1 MQYIE
6 GYYNY
11 QLVALSVLAAM
22 IAAIIALD
30 LSAFA
35 LEIDEKH
42 ERRKWLVF
50 ASLALG
56 IGIWTMHFIGM
67 LAFQLPIPVHY
78 DGSLTFL
85 SLVISVVG
93 CLFGFSISFKKFTPL
108 PALVGGLSMGSAITA
123 MHYTGMAAMHMP
135 AKMVYE
141 PYMVGLSGLIAI
153 GASTASLFIMSSP
166 KTRILNTGFS
176 YKLGG
181 AILMGLAISGM
192 HYTGMAATS
201 FIPGKMASMEINGFR
216 IEGISLILPL
226 VLSTSFLIILPLF
239 AKDVVNRKALKM
251 TLETEYLRKS
261 ETRLRKLIEYLGD
274 AVVVINTRGIIK
286 LFNKSATTLFGYTP
300 DEVMGKNISM
310 LMHGA
315 DKKAH
320 NSYVNSYVHTGH
332 SVLIDTGP
340 RPVEALLKNGQV
352 IPVEIIISDA
362 GEGSDNRFIGIIRD
376 ISAQAAEMDR
386 LTNIANYDQLTG
398 LCNRNLYYQNL
409 QHAISLAKRQQNILA
424 VMFLDLD
431 EFKAIND
438 NFGHEAGDELLRKVA
453 ALLLQNVRESD
464 TVARLGGDEFCI
476 LIEGIND
483 PVHPAMLSKKI
494 LRALSK
500 PVRVGDNNLKVT
512 SSIGIA
518 LFPEDGNKMEAL
530 IKNADTAMYLAKSSG
545 KNQYKFYDKSI
556 IL

>member
-11 QLVALSVLAAM
+11 QLVTLSVLAAAL
-22 IAAIIALD
+22 AAIVALD

-35 LEIDEKH
+35 LEFDEKR

-78 DGSLTFL
+78 DGSVTFL
-85 SLVISVVG
+85 SFVISVVG
-93 CLFGFSISFKKFTPL
+93 CLFGFFISFKKFTPF
-108 PALVGGLSMGSAITA
+108 PVLVGGLSMGSAITA

-135 AKMVYE
+135 AKIVYE
-141 PYMVGLSGLIAI
+141 PYMIGLSGLIAI
-153 GASTASLFIMSSP
+153 GASTASLFVMSSP
-166 KTRILNTGFS
+166 KIRILTTGFS
-176 YKLGG
+176 HKLSG

-201 FIPGKMASMEINGFR
+201 FIPGNAASMEIGEFM
-216 IEGISLILPL
+216 IEGFSLILPL
-226 VLSTSFLIILPLF
+226 VLSASFLIILPLF
-239 AKDVVNRKALKM
+239 AKDVANRKALTM
-251 TLETEYLRKS
+251 ALESEFLRKS

-274 AVVVINTRGIIK
+274 AVIVINTQGIIK
-286 LFNKSATTLFGYTP
+286 LFNRSATTLFGYTP

-315 DKKAH
+315 EQKAH
-320 NSYVNSYVHTGH
+320 DSYVNSYVHTGR
-332 SVLIDTGP
+332 SVLIDAGP

-376 ISAQAAEMDR
+376 ISAQKAEMDR

-398 LCNRNLYYQNL
+398 LCNRNLYHQNL
-409 QHAISLAKRQQNILA
+409 EHAISLAKRQQNMLA

-431 EFKAIND
+431 GFKAVND
-438 NFGHEAGDELLRKVA
+438 NFGHDAGDELLRKIA
-453 ALLLQNVRESD
+453 AILLQNVRESD
-464 TVARLGGDEFCI
+464 TVARFGGDEFCI
-476 LIEGIND
+476 LLEGISD
-483 PVHPAMLSKKI
+483 PIHTVMLSKKI
-494 LRALSK
+494 LRAFSE

-512 SSIGIA
+512 TSMGIA
-518 LFPEDGNKMEAL
+518 LYPGDGEGIETL

-556 IL
+556 IV